1 MSTHSMIQSLTVLL
15 LLLAVS
21 IATADDY
28 PPTRTFEAQMNSVR
42 MPVSPNG
49 TVTLRE
55 CDSCAFETV
64 RVTPNTRYHVNGKS
78 LKFSDFL
85 AVLKD
90 LRASGIDTLNVTRDE
105 TSQTAAVVF
114 VYADE

>member
-1 MSTHSMIQSLTVLL
+1 MNTQSIVQSLTVALL
-15 LLLAVS
+15 LIAASVAV
-21 IATADDY
+21 ADDY
-28 PPTRTFEAQMNSVR
+28 PATRTFEAQMNSVR

-55 CDSCAFETV
+55 CDSCAFESV
-64 RVTPNTRYHVNGKS
+64 RVTPRTRYHVNGKT

-105 TSQTAAVVF
+105 ASQTAAVVF